1 MREKVAIAPEKLVA
15 ALRAA
20 GGELGAEG
28 VAILSTCNRTEIY
41 LDAGDVEFS
50 QALDWLTNWHR
61 LSVDQLSDCTYHYSD
76 EAAASHLMRV
86 ASGLD
91 SMVLGE
97 PQILGQLKSAYAVA
111 EKAGTLSSVLHQ
123 VFQHSFAS
131 AKRVRSETAIGQNPV
146 SVAYAAVSLA
156 RQIFADLANK
166 TVLLIG
172 AGETIALVGRHLRE
186 QGIGRII
193 IANRTAERAEELAG
207 TLGAESVLLS
217 EIPAMLHEVDI
228 LFSSTA
234 SQLPLLGKGAVE
246 SALRQRKHRMMFMVD
261 LAVPRDIE
269 VEVGHLEDVYL
280 YTVDDLSEVIEE
292 NRRSREQA
300 AAEAETLIQQELVRW
315 KNESRASGYADLI
328 RDYRESADRLRQ
340 QELEKAL
347 SMLESGQTADEVMLR
362 FAHNLTHK
370 LIHDPTAQ
378 LKAVI
383 QSGDSQEIAVA
394 RRLLGI
400 RDSLG
405 EDTEGSMLEIDSEE
419 SNHRIDKGEDEA

>member
-1 MREKVAIAPEKLVA
+1 MREKVAIAPENLVSALVA
-15 ALRAA
+15 AGNDLSV
-20 GGELGAEG
+20 EG
-28 VAILSTCNRTEIY
+28 VTILSTCNRTEIY
-41 LDAGDVEFS
+41 LDATNLQSADV
-50 QALDWLTNWHR
+50 LDWLAKWHQ
-61 LSVDQLSDCTYHYSD
+61 LGSDQLRESTYEYSG

-86 ASGLD
+86 AAGLD

-111 EKAGTLSSVLHQ
+111 EKAGTLSSALHQ

-172 AGETIALVGRHLRE
+172 AGETIALVGRHLKD
-186 QGIGRII
+186 QGIGRVL
-193 IANRTAERAEELAG
+193 IANRTAERADDLAES
-207 TLGAESVLLS
+207 LGAESILLS
-217 EIPAMLHEVDI
+217 DIPSLLHEADVV
-228 LFSSTA
+228 FSSTA

-269 VEVGHLEDVYL
+269 IEVGELEDVYL

-300 AAEAETLIQQELVRW
+300 AEEAEALIREELIRW
-315 KNESRASGYADLI
+315 KNEALASDHSGLI
-328 RDYRESADRLRQ
+328 RGFRSSADQVRQ
-340 QELEKAL
+340 QELEKAI
-347 SMLESGQTADEVMLR
+347 SMLESGQRVEEVMTR
-362 FAHNLTHK
+362 FAHNLTQK

-378 LKAVI
+378 LKRVI
-383 QSGDSQEIAVA
+383 QSGDSDEINLA
-394 RRLLGI
+394 RRLFSI
-400 RDSLG
+400 EETEAKDS
-405 EDTEGSMLEIDSEE
+405 GSDSDQL
-419 SNHRIDKGEDEA
+419 IDKEDS